1 MMKKAAVLLMI
12 LLALVSCR
20 PDGPAMPEESDITT
34 WAGLFDAWW
43 HEMNRSYVFW
53 SLDYP
58 GFEWDEVRKEM
69 LPEMEK
75 LGEIDDNDKDYD
87 NPETKAALRI
97 FYDIVKQLHDGHH
110 SFTFEIPFHTDDR
123 VVSFS
128 PLVYRVY
135 KDYVNSTKGTFTDS
149 DDKLFFNAR
158 FNPDKEERYP
168 EDFRN
173 ESEFFQENTSAILA
187 NSFGIT
193 FGDSSASTGA
203 TAIPDECNPNP
214 GDVEGFKMAGYVKV
228 GEGESLFNSDVS
240 GFTFFVGVTDD
251 DILYLAFSN
260 FEFSMFLED
269 MEEAEE
275 PESEYSDDVYSL
287 FGLYREIIE
296 DPEGNGIKGVVID
309 LRGNGGGMVADRPL
323 LWSPFFPKDT
333 PFAMIRTKKSDNRQ
347 SYTAWED
354 MVMPGNGDGTM
365 PGIPIAILTNSHSVS
380 CSEMS
385 VMAFMALR
393 DRYGADVALIGGRTA
408 GGNGPLTDIRG
419 QYIAGTFN
427 LPYITEVYT
436 PFAQLVYIDGTSY
449 EGIGIAPDEGYG
461 IPYDHSAFTTRG
473 TDARLDKALGYI
485 RSFN

>member
-20 PDGPAMPEESDITT
+20 PDGPAMPEEADITT

-75 LGEIDDNDKDYD
+75 LGEIEPDYNDDNTRK
-87 NPETKAALRI
+87 ALRY
-97 FYDIVKQLHDGHH
+97 FYDIVKNLSDGHH
-110 SFTFEIPFHTDDR
+110 KFNFSTNETEGNEIFFAPLAYRAYRDYIESTGRSFTGADDEA
-123 VVSFS
+123 
-128 PLVYRVY
+128 
-135 KDYVNSTKGTFTDS
+135 
-149 DDKLFFNAR
+149 FFNAS
-158 FNPDKEERYP
+158 FDLEAEKNKRYP
-168 EDFRN
+168 EDFKKY
-173 ESEFFQENTSAILA
+173 SEFMQENTSAILA
-187 NSFGIT
+187 NSLGISLD
-193 FGDSSASTGA
+193 DSGTS
-203 TAIPDECNPNP
+203 AIPTEDNRNP
-214 GDVEGFKMAGYVKV
+214 GNVKGFEMAGYVKV
-228 GEGESLFNSDVS
+228 GEGESLFNSDVG

-269 MEEAEE
+269 MEEAEGITE
-275 PESEYSDDVYSL
+275 DLDCVYSDDVYSL

-309 LRGNGGGMVADRPL
+309 LRGNGGGMVADLPL

-408 GGNGPLTDIRG
+408 GGNGPLTTING

-436 PFAQLVYIDGTSY
+436 PFAQSVYIDGTSY

-461 IPYDHSAFTTRG
+461 IPYDHSAFTRG